1 MSFEYTNI
9 VLPTSKNMF
18 DKDVWTRKR
27 PIWDPDLKSKMPAE
41 HKTIQAPKDKAVG
54 PPEKRFQ
61 DAKRFAFLFQKSWPS
76 KLWGRLWTIIL
87 ERTWED
93 LVLLNIGT
101 LRLVFPIQ
109 GMAFKNL
116 SEHVTL
122 WRCVFHYSEFD
133 SAILTLWKRLLLWPC
148 M

>member
-76 KLWGRLWTIIL
+76 KLWGRL
-87 ERTWED
+87 
-93 LVLLNIGT
+93 
-101 LRLVFPIQ
+101 
-109 GMAFKNL
+109 
-116 SEHVTL
+116 
-122 WRCVFHYSEFD
+122 
-133 SAILTLWKRLLLWPC
+133 
-148 M
+148 